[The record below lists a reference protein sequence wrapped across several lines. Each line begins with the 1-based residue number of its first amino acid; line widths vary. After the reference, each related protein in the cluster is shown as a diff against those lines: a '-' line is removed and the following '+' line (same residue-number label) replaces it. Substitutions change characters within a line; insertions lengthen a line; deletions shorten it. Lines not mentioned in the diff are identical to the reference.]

1 MRREYNGELIFFCRF
16 FNFFATRRCSPESTI
31 HSQFRLLCIKC
42 DSLTTTH
49 TFSPLLRQCIDE
61 RSLSG
66 LKKIQAQMLKFGFP
80 VQISGSKLVDASLK
94 CGEIGYARQLFD
106 GMRER
111 HIVTWNSL
119 IAYFIKHRRSRE
131 AVEMYRLMITNNVL
145 PDEYTLSSVFK
156 AFSDLGLEKEAQR
169 SHGLSVILGL
179 EVSNVF
185 VGSALVDMY
194 VKFGKTREAKLVLDR
209 VGEKDVVLITALI
222 VGYSQKGEDTEALKA
237 FQSMLVEDVQPNE
250 YTYASVLISCGNLK
264 DIGNGKLIHGLMVKS
279 GFESALASQTSLLTM
294 YLRCSL
300 VDDSLQVFKCIEYPN
315 QVTWT
320 SLISGLVLNGREEM
334 ALTKFK
340 KMMCDSIKPNSFTLS
355 SALRGCSNLAM
366 FEEGRQIHGIVT
378 KYGFDRDKYAG
389 SGLIDLYGKCGC
401 SDMARSVF
409 DTLSEVDVI
418 SLNTMIYNYAQN
430 GFGREALEM
439 FKRMID
445 FGLQPNDVTVLSVL
459 LACNNSGLV
468 EEGCEFFD
476 SFRKDK
482 IMLTNDHYACMVD
495 MLGRAGRLEE
505 AEMLISEVITP
516 DLVMWR
522 TLLSACKIHRN
533 VELAERIKSK
543 ILELSPGDEGTLILM
558 SNLYASTGKWNRVI
572 EMKSGMKEMK
582 LKKNPAMS
590 WVEVDRKTHTFMA
603 GDLLSH
609 PNSVKILEALEE
621 LIKKAK
627 DLGYIEDKS
636 CVFQDMEE
644 TSKERS
650 LHQHS
655 EKLAIA
661 FAVWR
666 NVGGSIR
673 ILKNLRVCVDCH
685 SWIKIVSSVIKREI
699 ICRDSKRFHH
709 FRDGSCSCGDYW

>member
-1 MRREYNGELIFFCRF
+1 MRRDYHGGLIAFSGFLS
-16 FNFFATRRCSPESTI
+16 FFAAKTGSSNC
-31 HSQFRLLCIKC
+31 QFRLLCITS
-42 DSLTTTH
+42 DSSTTTH
-49 TFSPLLRQCIDE
+49 SFSPFLRKCIDE
-61 RSLSG
+61 RSISG
-66 LKKIQAQMLKFGFP
+66 IKNIQAQMLKSGFP
-80 VQISGSKLVDASLK
+80 VQHSGSKLVDASLK

-106 GMRER
+106 GMTER

-119 IAYFIKHRRSRE
+119 IAYFIKHRRSKE

-156 AFSDLGLEKEAQR
+156 AFSDLGLEKEARR
-169 SHGLSVILGL
+169 SHGLAVILGL
-179 EVSNVF
+179 EVSNMF
-185 VGSALVDMY
+185 VGSAVVDMY

-209 VGEKDVVLITALI
+209 VEEKDVVLITALI
-222 VGYSQKGEDTEALKA
+222 VGYSQKGEDAEAVKA
-237 FQSMLVEDVQPNE
+237 FQSMLVEEVQPNE

-264 DIGNGKLIHGLMVKS
+264 DIGNGKLIHGLMIKS
-279 GFESALASQTSLLTM
+279 GFDSALGSQTSLLTM

-300 VDDSLQVFKCIEYPN
+300 VNDSLRVFKCIEYPN

-320 SLISGLVLNGREEM
+320 SLISGLVQNGREEM
-334 ALTKFK
+334 ALTEFR
-340 KMMCDSIKPNSFTLS
+340 KMMRDSSKPNSFTLS

-401 SDMARSVF
+401 SDMARLVF

-418 SLNTMIYNYAQN
+418 SLNTMIYSYAQN
-430 GFGREALEM
+430 GFGFEALDLFE
-439 FKRMID
+439 RMINR
-445 FGLQPNDVTVLSVL
+445 GLQPNNVTVLSVL
-459 LACNNSGLV
+459 LACNNSALV
-468 EEGCEFFD
+468 KEGCEFFN
-476 SFRKDK
+476 SFRNDK

-505 AEMLISEVITP
+505 AERLITEVINP
-516 DLVMWR
+516 DLVLWR

-533 VELAERIKSK
+533 IEMAERMKRK
-543 ILELSPGDEGTLILM
+543 ILEIAPGDEGTLILM
-558 SNLYASTGKWNRVI
+558 SNLYAATGKWNRVI
-572 EMKSGMKEMK
+572 EMKSEMKEMK

-590 WVEVDRKTHTFMA
+590 WVKVDRETHTFMA
-603 GDLLSH
+603 GDLFSH
-609 PNSVKILEALEE
+609 PNSEQILETLEE

-627 DLGYIEDKS
+627 DLGYVEDKS

-644 TSKERS
+644 TAKERS

-673 ILKNLRVCVDCH
+673 ILKNLKVCVDCH
-685 SWIKIVSSVIKREI
+685 SWIKIVSRVIKREI
-699 ICRDSKRFHH
+699 ICRDAKRFHH